1 MASDQNTEHDSASST
16 AAGAFHDV
24 GSGITPDGYH
34 QTNRD
39 TSIHAARH
47 APGLF
52 QQPQTAPLLA
62 LFLHIAEAAD
72 LAPEALTDMPWAD
85 FGYTPNTRE
94 TADQRPEILA
104 IGQNG
109 AFAIWDPIQ
118 GRVITTTGAFS
129 VTNVDALGLC
139 ADGDVLVAY
148 RDTLSRRGT
157 SGELRGE
164 LTLRATL
171 PTGAALV
178 MDGETVMR
186 LSVEGSEAVAIAA
199 SEGLK
204 LWMGESRATVAPT
217 VKRLARNSGGSTLQV
232 NGRDVL
238 DTNGYASGRVLG
250 DWLLVEERSVE
261 DVGAVGLLGVRR
273 TLVNLSTGNRT
284 APITTQGWL
293 YRPGLTLGP
302 DGSIAWLAPTA
313 EGLEIWRVRAQ

>member
-1 MASDQNTEHDSASST
+1 
-16 AAGAFHDV
+16 
-24 GSGITPDGYH
+24 
-34 QTNRD
+34 
-39 TSIHAARH
+39 
-47 APGLF
+47 
-52 QQPQTAPLLA
+52 LLA
-62 LFLHIAEAAD
+62 LLLHIAEATD

-85 FGYTPNTRE
+85 FGYTPSARE
-94 TADQRPEILA
+94 TADKRPEILA
-104 IGQNG
+104 IGQAG
-109 AFAIWDPIQ
+109 AFAIWDPVQ
-118 GRVITTTGAFS
+118 GRVITTAGAFAA
-129 VTNVDALGLC
+129 TNVDALGVC
-139 ADGDVLVAY
+139 PDGDVLVAY
-148 RDTLSRRGT
+148 RETLSRRAP

-164 LTLRATL
+164 LTLRAPL
-171 PTGAALV
+171 PTGAALI

-186 LSVEGSEAVAIAA
+186 LSIDGSEAVAVAA

-261 DVGAVGLLGVRR
+261 DVGPVGVLGVRR
-273 TLVNLSTGNRT
+273 TLVSLSTGDRT
-284 APITTQGWL
+284 APMTTQGWL

-313 EGLEIWRVRAQ
+313 EGLEIWRVQTQ